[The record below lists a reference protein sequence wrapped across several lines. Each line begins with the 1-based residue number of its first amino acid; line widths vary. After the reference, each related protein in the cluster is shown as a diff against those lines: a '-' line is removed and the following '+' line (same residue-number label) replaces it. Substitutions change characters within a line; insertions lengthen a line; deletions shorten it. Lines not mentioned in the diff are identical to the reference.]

1 MSTPPRSRLRA
12 TDAQLPPTPAAPAEG
27 TRRRILETAL
37 QLFASR
43 GYHDTSIR
51 DLATALELRPSAL
64 YAHFAAK
71 DHVLAEL
78 VRIGHE
84 AHFEALE
91 TAFRDARPTP
101 SAQVQALVHA
111 HTRVHAENPQL
122 AMVVNEEFYALSEE
136 LAAPAQVLRD
146 KANAMLLDTIRRG
159 MAQGQFSPLHP
170 EITAAAIVGM
180 GSRIPHWFEP
190 GGPIAVE
197 TLADTH
203 AQLALR
209 MLGHTAGT

>member
-1 MSTPPRSRLRA
+1 MSTSPRSRLRA
-12 TDAQLPPTPAAPAEG
+12 TAARLPPTAAAPPEG

-51 DLATALELRPSAL
+51 DLASALELRPSAL

-91 TAFRDARPTP
+91 TAFQGAKPTP
-101 SAQVQALVHA
+101 TDQVRALVHA
-111 HTRVHAENPQL
+111 HTRVHAEHPQL
-122 AMVVNEEFYALSEE
+122 ALVVNEEFYALSLE
-136 LAAPAQVLRD
+136 LAAPAQALRD
-146 KANAMLLDTIRRG
+146 KANAMLIDAIQRG

-170 EITAAAIVGM
+170 QITAAAIVGM

-197 TLADTH
+197 TLAKTH
-203 AQLALR
+203 AELALR
-209 MLGHTAGT
+209 MLGSVSGA

>member
-12 TDAQLPPTPAAPAEG
+12 KAASLPPTAAAPPEG

-37 QLFASR
+37 QLFACR

-71 DHVLAEL
+71 DHLLAEL

-91 TAFRDARPTP
+91 TAFRDAKPTP
-101 SAQVQALVHA
+101 ASQVRALVHA
-111 HTRVHAENPQL
+111 HTRVHAEHPQL
-122 AMVVNEEFYALSEE
+122 ALVVNEEFYALSAE
-136 LAAPAQVLRD
+136 LAAPAQALRD
-146 KANAMLLDTIRRG
+146 KANAMLMDAIQRG
-159 MAQGQFSPLHP
+159 MAQGQFAPLHP

-180 GSRIPHWFEP
+180 GSRIPHWFDPDGAIE
-190 GGPIAVE
+190 VE
-197 TLADTH
+197 TLAATH
-203 AQLALR
+203 AELALR
-209 MLGHTAGT
+209 MLAGPTPA

>member
-12 TDAQLPPTPAAPAEG
+12 TDARLPPTAAPPEG

-91 TAFRDARPTP
+91 TAFQGAKPTP
-101 SAQVQALVHA
+101 AEQVRALVHA
-111 HTRVHAENPQL
+111 HTRVHAEYPQL
-122 AMVVNEEFYALSEE
+122 ALVVNEEFYALSAE
-136 LAAPAQVLRD
+136 LAASAQALRD
-146 KANAMLLDTIRRG
+146 KANAMLFDAIRRG

-190 GGPIAVE
+190 EGPIAVE
-197 TLADTH
+197 LLANTH
-203 AQLALR
+203 AELALR
-209 MLGHTAGT
+209 MLGSVTNA